1 MSDKLTDG
9 RAIRMLSVIDQFT
22 RERVWQEADCSTN
35 GPKVVGALTEAIIE
49 RGRNEVRGHAV

>member
-1 MSDKLTDG
+1 
-9 RAIRMLSVIDQFT
+9 MLSVIDQFT